1 MRRPYVGDGADGC
14 RRSAEIDRTEA
25 DGLAVTDPRY
35 LELLASAD
43 EWECQAIEHELEE
56 EWA

>member
-1 MRRPYVGDGADGC
+1 MGDGADGC